1 MNNLNTLKKTLEVV
15 MHADR
20 EASIDS
26 PLHQVKALFDGL
38 QLDDAI
44 DFDSQYGQ
52 LIRVVLDAKRKDVA
66 MKNLIFARGVLQTMI
81 KELELENIEQE
92 KTQKAQ
98 DALAI
103 DSTCIIVTGN
113 DKIVTVTDNIKSN
126 FNELQLQLDNMP
138 KKIGRPKSENALTG
152 AERAKRARDKK
163 KNNDLVTINSTLSKH
178 ESELYNIMISKG
190 YDLNHIIMMAYGASP
205 TPD

>member
-1 MNNLNTLKKTLEVV
+1 

-113 DKIVTVTDNIKSN
+113 IKSN